1 MANTW
6 FRSSAVAAAI
16 ITGLFTLVA
25 TILLILPKQTE
36 EGPPTE
42 SDIAFRERL
51 REVLTENQ
59 SINSQYAEF
68 HKTDMRSS
76 TITFREIDT
85 LFGRLLTKKN
95 QILEKL
101 QNFKPTKRYTR
112 LYSLMSESI
121 ISDSMVF
128 FLEQEGYRSIVEYM
142 REMEKTPKLDTT
154 NLTKEQIRE
163 RALKFLIDFQKR
175 NREWLDRSKERSA
188 REKVAKSNSFS
199 AIEMLNDELKRENLP
214 YTHKNVFQETPEP
227 PKQPVD
233 TTYKK

>member
-1 MANTW
+1 MTNTW
-6 FRSSAVAAAI
+6 FRSSTVMAAI

-51 REVLTENQ
+51 REILTENQ

-68 HKTDMRSS
+68 HKTDLRSS
-76 TITFREIDT
+76 NITFREIDT
-85 LFGRLLTKKN
+85 AYGKLLTKKRE
-95 QILEKL
+95 ILDKL

-112 LYSLMSESI
+112 LHSLMNESI
-121 ISDSMVF
+121 ISDSMLF

-142 REMEKTPKLDTT
+142 QEMERVPKLDTT
-154 NLTKEQIRE
+154 NLTKEQIQE
-163 RALKFLIDFQKR
+163 QALKFLMDFRKK

-188 REKVAKSNSFS
+188 REKVAKANSFS
-199 AIEMLNDELKRENLP
+199 AIEMLNDEMKRENLP
-214 YTHKNVFQETPEP
+214 YTHTNVFQEIPA
-227 PKQPVD
+227 D
-233 TTYKK
+233 TSYKR